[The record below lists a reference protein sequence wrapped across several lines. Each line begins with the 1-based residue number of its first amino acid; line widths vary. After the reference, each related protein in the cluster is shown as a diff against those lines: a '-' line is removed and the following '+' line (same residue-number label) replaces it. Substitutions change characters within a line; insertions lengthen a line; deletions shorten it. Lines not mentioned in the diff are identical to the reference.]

1 MNYTDIVTV
10 TSEMFSTTVLPDLMS
25 TDFFATS
32 DFSSTSDFASMG
44 IESTTDFVPTTLPP
58 ETGIREWLLDVV
70 VKNSAVKGG
79 FWQGFLASLSVVI
92 VSELADKTFFIA
104 AIMAMKH
111 SRIIVFSGAISALIF
126 MTVLSAAFG
135 WVATVVPRVYT
146 HYISAA
152 LFAIFGLKMLRDGW
166 KMDPNEGQEELDE
179 VQTELK
185 RREEQGS
192 PSPSK
197 TEDSSGRPESPQLS
211 RVDSQATLNP
221 RTPEARKTSRPKSL
235 MISDSRKSPERQV
248 RFSPEI
254 IKSDVTYRIPNGTK
268 SPQSIEQTSVH
279 DSITDGEA
287 SQSNVRQR
295 LSITD
300 RKESIS
306 PERDSGIGLKSP
318 QNSKTEYKSPESES
332 HTGLK
337 SPEANVSSQK
347 TLEANVTGQKSEMQS
362 EVSPE
367 DPQAGPSN
375 RPEMREDK
383 EETAEMLEQGLAE
396 RRKRRSAV
404 YKVLLQAAT
413 LTFLAE
419 WGDRSQLATVV
430 LATREDVFGVVV
442 GGSLGHA
449 LCTGLAVIGGRMVA
463 QKISVRTVTIIGG
476 LVFLFFAVSAL
487 VMGPGE

>member
-1 MNYTDIVTV
+1 MLKLRSVYLAVIA
-10 TSEMFSTTVLPDLMS
+10 
-25 TDFFATS
+25 FATIWVLTAGE
-32 DFSSTSDFASMG
+32 DQAPGVSSMP
-44 IESTTDFVPTTLPP
+44 PTH
-58 ETGIREWLLDVV
+58 
-70 VKNSAVKGG
+70 NSAVKGG

-111 SRIIVFSGAISALIF
+111 SRIIVFCGAISALIF

-185 RREEQGS
+185 RREEQ
-192 PSPSK
+192 
-197 TEDSSGRPESPQLS
+197 
-211 RVDSQATLNP
+211 VC
-221 RTPEARKTSRPKSL
+221 
-235 MISDSRKSPERQV
+235 
-248 RFSPEI
+248 
-254 IKSDVTYRIPNGTK
+254 
-268 SPQSIEQTSVH
+268 
-279 DSITDGEA
+279 
-287 SQSNVRQR
+287 
-295 LSITD
+295 
-300 RKESIS
+300 
-306 PERDSGIGLKSP
+306 LK
-318 QNSKTEYKSPESES
+318 
-332 HTGLK
+332 L
-337 SPEANVSSQK
+337 
-347 TLEANVTGQKSEMQS
+347 
-362 EVSPE
+362 
-367 DPQAGPSN
+367 
-375 RPEMREDK
+375 EDK

>member
-185 RREEQGS
+185 RREEQ
-192 PSPSK
+192 
-197 TEDSSGRPESPQLS
+197 
-211 RVDSQATLNP
+211 VC
-221 RTPEARKTSRPKSL
+221 
-235 MISDSRKSPERQV
+235 
-248 RFSPEI
+248 
-254 IKSDVTYRIPNGTK
+254 
-268 SPQSIEQTSVH
+268 
-279 DSITDGEA
+279 
-287 SQSNVRQR
+287 
-295 LSITD
+295 
-300 RKESIS
+300 
-306 PERDSGIGLKSP
+306 LK
-318 QNSKTEYKSPESES
+318 
-332 HTGLK
+332 L
-337 SPEANVSSQK
+337 
-347 TLEANVTGQKSEMQS
+347 
-362 EVSPE
+362 
-367 DPQAGPSN
+367 
-375 RPEMREDK
+375 EDK